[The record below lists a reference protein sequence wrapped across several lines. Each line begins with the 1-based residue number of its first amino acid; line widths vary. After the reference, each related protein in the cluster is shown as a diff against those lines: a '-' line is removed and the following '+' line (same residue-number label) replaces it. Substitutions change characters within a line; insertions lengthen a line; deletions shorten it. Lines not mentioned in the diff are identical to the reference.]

1 MDFELLIALCTM
13 WTAST
18 LSVVVFFI
26 MWFFNEG
33 EAFHPHSVDVEQR
46 HAFLAVSAA
55 RTECK
60 YDCAVKSISAFAAPR
75 GSSASKL
82 FSVSCVMVAIAGI
95 LGSAR
100 WHKVGDATYVE
111 MCLAITG
118 FASLLLVAFFELD
131 VVPERYLEDKLMVTS
146 WLMEKQQTFR
156 IRNNKKKAALVSD
169 LPFSLNC
176 RDPRFLSFI
185 RQSPG
190 LYHLFEED
198 VYLQHRNLTGNHN
211 ISEYHILWF
220 SLHLIGATG
229 FASCC
234 TAAVLL
240 YDAAQEPAHAFV
252 VASTFC
258 FFGGLGYLTGGYYAP
273 YLPVLK
279 CVRGWII
286 VWNPFVR
293 EPHFMLKL
301 EEALDECL
309 AKQQGN
315 NNSEQPTA
323 CSSDEAIPSAIT
335 SNDTTPLRR
344 RKPNTEKPPT
354 EISSPTV
361 PRIGNQ
367 STKEVNPGAAKQ
379 ADLALDSIFLRCAR
393 SHPQLYLKT
402 VGHLLVMS
410 ELIALLTPLVAMGLQ
425 WVTAL
430 CDGPPVDS
438 LLELVRLFLGC
449 LKNND
454 CASSTFAQSA
464 MEHCILKQERA

>member
-75 GSSASKL
+75 GSSASKY
-82 FSVSCVMVAIAGI
+82 FSVSCIIVAIAGI

-100 WHKVGDATYVE
+100 WHKVGDSTYLE
-111 MCLAITG
+111 MCLAIAG

-131 VVPERYLEDKLMVTS
+131 VVPERYLEDKLMVTT
-146 WLMEKQQTFR
+146 WLMEKLQKR
-156 IRNNKKKAALVSD
+156 KLLNNSEKAEYIPD
-169 LPFSLNC
+169 MHFSLNC

-185 RQSPG
+185 RESPG
-190 LYHLFEED
+190 IYHLFEED
-198 VYLQHRNLTGNHN
+198 VYIQHRNRTGMHK

-273 YLPVLK
+273 YLPVIK
-279 CVRGWII
+279 CLRGWII

-293 EPHFMLKL
+293 EPHFMLRL
-301 EEALDECL
+301 EEALDAYL
-309 AKQQGN
+309 TK
-315 NNSEQPTA
+315 PYLR
-323 CSSDEAIPSAIT
+323 IT
-335 SNDTTPLRR
+335 
-344 RKPNTEKPPT
+344 
-354 EISSPTV
+354 
-361 PRIGNQ
+361 
-367 STKEVNPGAAKQ
+367 
-379 ADLALDSIFLRCAR
+379 
-393 SHPQLYLKT
+393 
-402 VGHLLVMS
+402 
-410 ELIALLTPLVAMGLQ
+410 
-425 WVTAL
+425 
-430 CDGPPVDS
+430 
-438 LLELVRLFLGC
+438 
-449 LKNND
+449 
-454 CASSTFAQSA
+454 
-464 MEHCILKQERA
+464 